1 MVGAE
6 LRVGR
11 HSDLDH
17 ASSRTGAGAH
27 CADRKMGPGTV
38 LWADFG
44 RIVSPSYGADR
55 GRVGFA
61 IHLRPGRPRV
71 SARPPGPD
79 SHWITHGDGLIR
91 RHRTDGSFFEPFAHR
106 ELRTGVSLVFS
117 ARSSLGVTV
126 HQCPYASCPPILGSM
141 DRRCNLTARNLS
153 SPRISVGPA
162 SDGPCARCDLEPF
175 PCHTKLLAMLLA
187 SYGYSGHPVVEPT
200 HAGAGDVTSRAV
212 SSGWTQPS
220 EEKPDN
226 KHHYKKCH
234 RDNQQLLQVG
244 EDPTVL
250 LVPVNLSPFGLT

>member
-1 MVGAE
+1 MAGAE

-11 HSDLDH
+11 HSDIDY

-27 CADRKMGPGTV
+27 GAGRKMDPGTV
-38 LWADFG
+38 LWADSG
-44 RIVSPSYGADR
+44 RTVSPSYGADR

-61 IHLRPGRPRV
+61 IHLWPGRPRV
-71 SARPPGPD
+71 FARPPGSD

-91 RHRTDGSFFEPFAHR
+91 RHRTDGSVFEPVANR
-106 ELRTGVSLVFS
+106 ELRTGVSLVLS

-126 HQCPYASCPPILGSM
+126 HQCSYAFCPPILGSM
-141 DRRCNLTARNLS
+141 DRRSNLTARNLF

-162 SDGPCARCDLEPF
+162 SDGPCARGDLEPF

-200 HAGAGDVTSRAV
+200 NAGAGDVTSRAAG
-212 SSGWTQPS
+212 SGCTQPS

-226 KHHYKKCH
+226 KHHYKKRR

-250 LVPVNLSPFGLT
+250 LVPVNLNPLCLT